1 MALHGGR
8 KENSLFVFFFFLTVL
23 AIYFTERGLTF
34 HVTLENKKIFKDGI
48 FSKVD
53 FNWIHC

>member
-1 MALHGGR
+1 MVAGKKIAYL
-8 KENSLFVFFFFLTVL
+8 FFFFLTVL